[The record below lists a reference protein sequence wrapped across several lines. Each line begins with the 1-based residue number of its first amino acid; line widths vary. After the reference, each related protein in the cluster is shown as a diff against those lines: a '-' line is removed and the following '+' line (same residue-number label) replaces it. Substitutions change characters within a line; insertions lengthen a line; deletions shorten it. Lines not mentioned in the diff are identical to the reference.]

1 MKLQPLGYCLHAL
14 LLSMTLLC
22 AAQAAEG
29 EKVLTVRTDSW
40 MPFNGEPGDAKPG
53 YVIEVL
59 KEIFEPAGIK
69 VDYQTKP
76 YKESLEAARKGE
88 VDAVIGANE
97 AEAEG
102 LVIPFKS
109 IGAPC
114 VVLLT
119 LDHSTFEYQNMRS
132 LMKVKLGIIDGY
144 SYWPALDNYITQK
157 KNLVVEGGEAPLDAL
172 FQKLQKSEIEVLAE
186 NEPVLM
192 WYLRAHKLDKKDF
205 RAVYRHMADP
215 IFVVFAKTPA
225 GKANSELFDKGIQ
238 ALRSSGR
245 LVKIL
250 DKYGLS
256 DWE

>member
-1 MKLQPLGYCLHAL
+1 MFLKAL
-14 LLSMTLLC
+14 ILSTTLLC
-22 AAQAAEG
+22 AAEGAEG
-29 EKVLTVRTDSW
+29 GKVLSVRTDSW
-40 MPFNGEPGDAKPG
+40 MPFNGEPGAEKPG
-53 YVIEVL
+53 YVIEIL

-76 YKESLEAARKGE
+76 YKESLDAARKGE
-88 VDAVIGANE
+88 VDAVIGANA
-97 AEAEG
+97 AEAED
-102 LVIPFKS
+102 LLMPAKS

-119 LDHSTFEYQNMRS
+119 LDHSGFDYQNMRS
-132 LMKVKLGIIDGY
+132 LMKVKLGIIEGY

-157 KNLVVEGGEAPLDAL
+157 KNLVVEGGETPLDAL
-172 FQKLQKSEIEVLAE
+172 FQKLQKGEIEVLAE

-215 IFVVFAKTPA
+215 IYVVFAKTA
-225 GKANSELFDKGIQ
+225 DGKAHSERLDKGLQ

-245 LVKIL
+245 LLRIL